1 MTPDNGS
8 ATLSPP
14 MEHHE
19 KSHNSEQ
26 TRRPIQIL
34 REATIRFAGDSGDGM
49 QLAGTQFTNTS
60 AIVGNDIATFPDY
73 PAEIRAPAGTL
84 AGVSGFQIHFSSNDI
99 HTPGDELDA
108 LVVMNPAALK
118 TNIKDLKPGGILI
131 VNTDNFTPTDLEKAR
146 YEHNPLEDGSLNNY
160 RVIRVPIAKL
170 TREAVSQCKLSPKEA
185 DRCKNFFA
193 LGLVY
198 WLYGRDMEPTLRFIR
213 EKFGSKP
220 ELVEANTRALKAGWH
235 YGETTDAFLSTYR
248 VEKAHLPPGTY
259 KNVSGNLAMV
269 YGLMTAAWLSG
280 KELFLGSYPITPASD
295 ILHEL
300 SKYKNFGVRTFQAE
314 DEIAA
319 ICSAIGAAY
328 GGHMAVTTSSGPGIA
343 LKTEAIGL
351 AIMLELPLLVINIQ
365 RGGPSTGLPT
375 KTEQADLYQAIVGRN
390 GEAPLPVVAAR
401 SPADCFDVAIEAWR
415 IASRLMTPVM
425 VLSDGYLANGSE
437 PWLIPEVG
445 KLPRIEIQH
454 PGPITT
460 GEKFLP
466 YQRDE
471 LLARPWALPG
481 TKGLMHRVGGLEKQ
495 DITGNVNYEPANHQ
509 HMVNTRAKKVENVAS
524 LIAPQEVEGPDSGDL
539 LVLSWGGTYGA
550 CKTAVELCQAEGLS
564 VAHAHLRWLNPFPRN
579 LEKIVRSYKKVLIP
593 ELNMGQLRTFIRAK
607 FLVDAQGLNKVQ
619 GRPFAVQ
626 EVVNAIRQQLG
637 LPTNGQPQ
645 RETQAAVAALAG
657 AAADGG

>member
-1 MTPDNGS
+1 MSTTTTEPVS
-8 ATLSPP
+8 ATHK
-14 MEHHE
+14 EV
-19 KSHNSEQ
+19 
-26 TRRPIQIL
+26 RQIPS
-34 REATIRFAGDSGDGM
+34 ATVRFAGDSGDGM
-49 QLAGTQFTNTS
+49 QLTGEQFTRTS
-60 AIVGNDIATFPDY
+60 ALLGNDVSTFPDF
-73 PAEIRAPAGTL
+73 PAEIRAPRGTL
-84 AGVSGFQIHFSSNDI
+84 AGVSGFQVHFSSTDVY
-99 HTPGDELDA
+99 TPGDTLDA
-108 LVVMNPAALK
+108 LVVMNPAALR
-118 TNIKDLKPGGILI
+118 TNLGDLRKGGLLI
-131 VNTDNFTPTDLEKAR
+131 ANSDNFEKKDWEMAG
-146 YEHNPLEDGSLNNY
+146 YESNPLDSEVLEHTY
-160 RVIRVPIAKL
+160 QLYKVPMTRL
-170 TREAVSQCKLSPKEA
+170 VREALKDTGLSTKEI

-198 WLYGRDMEPTLRFIR
+198 WLYGRDMEPTLRFIQ

-259 KNVSGNLAMV
+259 KNVSGNLAMA

-300 SKYKNFGVRTFQAE
+300 SKYKHFGVRTFQAE

-375 KTEQADLYQAIVGRN
+375 KTEQADLFQAVVGRN

-437 PWLIPEVG
+437 PWLIPDVN
-445 KLPRIEIQH
+445 KLPKIEIKH
-454 PGPITT
+454 PGPLTS

-481 TKGLMHRVGGLEKQ
+481 TKGLMHRIGGLEKQ

-524 LIAPQEVEGPDSGDL
+524 LIAPQEVEGPESGDL

-550 CKTAVELCQAEGLS
+550 CKTAVELCLSQGLS
-564 VAHAHLRWLNPFPRN
+564 VAHAHLRWLHPFPRN
-579 LEKIVRSYKKVLIP
+579 LEKILRSYKKVLVP

-607 FLVDAQGLNKVQ
+607 YLVDAQGLNKVQ

-637 LPTNGQPQ
+637 LSTNGQPQ
-645 RETQAAVAALAG
+645 RETEAAVAALAG